1 MMTGEL
7 NTYHGNQGKGKERFI
22 MMEIIV
28 SYNNG
33 QVEAFLAESFDSTVG
48 DFLVIECNLDN
59 VVFINKSQILRFQV
73 NTGNDIYKKA
83 PD

>member
-1 MMTGEL
+1 
-7 NTYHGNQGKGKERFI
+7 

-33 QVEAFLAESFDSTVG
+33 HVEAFLAESIDSTRG
-48 DFLVIECNLDN
+48 DFLVIQSNSDN

-83 PD
+83 PE